1 MLMPLSPFNSVS
13 DLEIRLHPVP
23 EALWKSLSRGQ
34 FASRELYRLRLQA
47 EHALLVS
54 GFDELVC
61 LDLLKFTPFD
71 YQVRAAQIALRH
83 FRGRGMLCDEV
94 GLGKTIEAG
103 LVLKEYLVRNVVQRV
118 LVVTPAALVEQWRE
132 ELATKFGLP
141 PFLHNP

>member
-34 FASRELYRLRLQA
+34 LASRELYRLRLQA

-103 LVLKEYLVRNVVQRV
+103 HVLNKCPPRNPGQHRPGNSPPRRVR
-118 LVVTPAALVEQWRE
+118 QWRE
-132 ELATKFGLP
+132 ELDT
-141 PFLHNP
+141 